1 MGHALDD
8 EKALL
13 RRELFQR
20 RKEAAANAP
29 EAGRYVAERIA
40 RDIPLPIEAPISGFW
55 PMGSEID
62 IRPLLEKLN
71 GKGHPVGL
79 PVVARKSAPLIFRR
93 WQTGDNLI
101 SGGFGT
107 SIPDPNQPEIEP
119 RVLFVPLLAFDRQG
133 YRLGYGGGFYDRTLE
148 RLRRIGP
155 RLAVGVAFAAQE
167 VAEVPRDR
175 YDQKLDVIVT
185 EREVISIDMKKVGR
199 T

>member
-1 MGHALDD
+1 MGNALDD
-8 EKALL
+8 DKALL

-20 RKEAAANAP
+20 RKEAATNAP
-29 EAGRYVAERIA
+29 EAGRFVAEHIA
-40 RDIPLPIEAPISGFW
+40 RDIPLPIDAPISGFW

-62 IRPLLEKLN
+62 IRPLLETLN

-79 PVVARKSAPLIFRR
+79 PVVVRKSAPLIFRC
-93 WQTGDNLI
+93 WQAGDTLV
-101 SGGFGT
+101 SGDFGT

-119 RVLFVPLLAFDRQG
+119 LVLFVPLLAFDRLG

-175 YDQKLDVIVT
+175 YDQKLDFIVT

-199 T
+199 I